1 MPKRLSVL
9 LAMAALLFTGA
20 AQAVLGGAEDSVQA
34 DQIRLHGVRHERRDW
49 QMATHEIRLGDGSGI
64 KQYVNA
70 AGVVFA
76 VSWRTRLKP
85 DLAALLG
92 AQSGAYAA
100 SLTAPSGIGA
110 AKHRQSV
117 RRADLVLHQFGR
129 QNAFA
134 GLAYVPSLV
143 PAGVD
148 ADALR

>member
-1 MPKRLSVL
+1 MPKRLSAL
-9 LAMAALLFTGA
+9 LTISALLFTGA

-34 DQIRLHGVRHERRDW
+34 DQIRLHGVHLEHRDW

-92 AQSGAYAA
+92 THASGYNA
-100 SLTAPSGIGA
+100 SSVVPSGIAA

-117 RRADLVLHQFGR
+117 RRSDLVLHQFGR

>member
-1 MPKRLSVL
+1 MVKGLL
-9 LAMAALLFTGA
+9 LAASTLLFAGA
-20 AQAVLGGAEDSVQA
+20 AQAVLGGAEASVQA
-34 DQIRLHGVRHERRDW
+34 DQIRFHGVHHESRNW
-49 QMATHEIRLGDGSGI
+49 QMATHEIRLSDGSGI

-92 AQSGAYAA
+92 THASTSSAA
-100 SLTAPSGIGA
+100 SVAPSGIAA
-110 AKHRQSV
+110 AKHQQSV

>member
-1 MPKRLSVL
+1 LS
-9 LAMAALLFTGA
+9 
-20 AQAVLGGAEDSVQA
+20 
-34 DQIRLHGVRHERRDW
+34 
-49 QMATHEIRLGDGSGI
+49 DGSAI

-76 VSWRTRLKP
+76 VSWRSRLKP

-92 AQSGAYAA
+92 AHSSAYLA
-100 SLTAPSGIGA
+100 SAVTPTSIAGV
-110 AKHRQSV
+110 KHRQSV
-117 RRADLVLHQFGR
+117 RRSDLVLHQSGR

-143 PAGVD
+143 PAGID